1 MVNVGSYSGCSQM
14 HCFKYYGNSII
25 HMSQISDCTRFTV
38 VKAFNDP
45 NFATENESNLNQ
57 EETPCE
63 AENESVEVG
72 QWVAVDYN
80 GDHFNGEFT
89 SITGDDYKDNEMH
102 RSGNYWKWPNK
113 ADEIFYKF
121 QKIVKVISPPVVVGS
136 QGQYSFQN

>member
-1 MVNVGSYSGCSQM
+1 MLDHILDAVKCIALSI
-14 HCFKYYGNSII
+14 GNSII
-25 HMSQISDCTRFTV
+25 HMSEISDCTRFAV

-45 NFATENESNLNQ
+45 NFATENENNPSQ

-72 QWVAVDYN
+72 QWVVVDCN

-89 SITGDDYKDNEMH
+89 SIMGDDYKDNEMH

-113 ADEIFYKF
+113 ADEIFYKC